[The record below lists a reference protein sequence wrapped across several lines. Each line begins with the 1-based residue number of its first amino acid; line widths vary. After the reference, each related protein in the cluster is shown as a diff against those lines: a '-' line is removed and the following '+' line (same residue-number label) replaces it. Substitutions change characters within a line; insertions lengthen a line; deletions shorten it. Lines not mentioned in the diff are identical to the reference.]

1 MVGKENCALP
11 CQQGAGTMVPTGL
24 ECLLKFML
32 GAWKAW
38 VSQKGNRLVSREGIS
53 HSSDNLSELLQGKT
67 WSGDSD
73 GGTTP
78 WPELHNSTYIP
89 LPNISLKLHIKS
101 PEMDLGAL
109 LSAVMKYP
117 FVHDQKKKKKRRG
130 GQSVSFISQSEGTVG
145 HSGKPWRW
153 ELEVTLHLP
162 SGSREQRMW
171 LSTPSLPFPASQHGL
186 PTSVNLVWKNFHR
199 PILRLL

>member
-117 FVHDQKKKKKRRG
+117 FVHDQKKKKKKEGGTKCFFYFTVRG
-130 GQSVSFISQSEGTVG
+130 Y
-145 HSGKPWRW
+145 
-153 ELEVTLHLP
+153 
-162 SGSREQRMW
+162 SGSQWEAMAVGAGGHIASAIRKQRAKDVVVNS
-171 LSTPSLPFPASQHGL
+171 LSSFSCQSAWSSHLS
-186 PTSVNLVWKNFHR
+186 
-199 PILRLL
+199 